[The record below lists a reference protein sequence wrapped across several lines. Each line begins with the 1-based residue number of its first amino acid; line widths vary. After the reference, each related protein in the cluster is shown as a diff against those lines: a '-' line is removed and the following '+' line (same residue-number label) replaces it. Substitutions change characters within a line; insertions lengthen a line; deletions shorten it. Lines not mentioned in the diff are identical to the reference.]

1 MPFIIIVKVVK
12 YKDTRMEPQFSRP
25 VSETAYWL
33 NSFPGKTVSPYLI
46 NGLS

>member
-1 MPFIIIVKVVK
+1 MKVVK
-12 YKDTRMEPQFSRP
+12 YKDIWKLQFSRP

-33 NSFPGKTVSPYLI
+33 TSFPGKTVSPYLI